1 MNPEYFHKS
10 QPQYFLRKS
19 LRKLPLWVLLSSLFF
34 LQLPISSAQNQ
45 EPQSQDHE
53 MLLQLVDTVFN
64 SLYND
69 SGTAL
74 STGLRAESLAK
85 QSNDSVALGWI
96 YSALGVCYWYYGKQL
111 DSSLY
116 YTNLSEVIADR
127 MEIDDLKARSIGF
140 KGLVYQRVGDYQR
153 TLEYWRQAK
162 PLYYALPDP
171 NRTVVIDN
179 NLGKGFLDLGELDS
193 SAYYSFK
200 ALNFATQMGLDT
212 LPITLVNI
220 ADLYFEKGKQSSHP
234 NSTTFQEARKWAGV
248 ILSWPGAKRDLRSS
262 CLAHRLLLRICL
274 WEYEHHIIS
283 EIPPK
288 CGLHAQ
294 QALEIAQQSEN
305 AKLLAEVS
313 RTLANY
319 HDLMGNHETGYKLL
333 KTYTRLQDSLQ
344 NATFITR
351 LNIQNY
357 ERERR
362 ESEKEI
368 NHLHQTNKLR
378 LTSIIVLV
386 VALILASLLAW
397 SFYQR
402 ERFKNRANNVLK
414 KKNEQII
421 QQAETL
427 SQTANQ
433 LRESN
438 YIRERL
444 VALLA
449 HDLRSPMANLGEL
462 LSMVQEKSISPE
474 KFRDLLP
481 ALSDSFDYTSQMIN
495 SLLFWAEQQR
505 KGIGENKQTISIAR
519 QVDQK
524 IAHLSSRAA
533 EKGVTLIN
541 QVPEDLTVTANPNVI
556 DIIFNNL
563 IGNAIKFCKKQ
574 DEIIVSGCTET
585 PGEVILG
592 VRDSGMGIS
601 QENLQKI
608 IQQEGFS
615 TPGTRNEKGVGLG
628 LTLCQE
634 FIAQMGGRFWVK
646 SKLGAGSQV
655 YFSIPI
661 ADPPQGSDIGENA

>member
-1 MNPEYFHKS
+1 MNITSFQKS
-10 QPQYFLRKS
+10 
-19 LRKLPLWVLLSSLFF
+19 
-34 LQLPISSAQNQ
+34 
-45 EPQSQDHE
+45 
-53 MLLQLVDTVFN
+53 
-64 SLYND
+64 
-69 SGTAL
+69 
-74 STGLRAESLAK
+74 
-85 QSNDSVALGWI
+85 
-96 YSALGVCYWYYGKQL
+96 
-111 DSSLY
+111 
-116 YTNLSEVIADR
+116 
-127 MEIDDLKARSIGF
+127 
-140 KGLVYQRVGDYQR
+140 
-153 TLEYWRQAK
+153 
-162 PLYYALPDP
+162 
-171 NRTVVIDN
+171 
-179 NLGKGFLDLGELDS
+179 
-193 SAYYSFK
+193 
-200 ALNFATQMGLDT
+200 
-212 LPITLVNI
+212 
-220 ADLYFEKGKQSSHP
+220 
-234 NSTTFQEARKWAGV
+234 
-248 ILSWPGAKRDLRSS
+248 
-262 CLAHRLLLRICL
+262 
-274 WEYEHHIIS
+274 
-283 EIPPK
+283 PPK

-294 QALEIAQQSEN
+294 QALEIAQQSGN

-319 HDLMGNHETGYKLL
+319 HDLKGNHETGYELL
-333 KTYTRLQDSLQ
+333 ETYTRLQDSLQ

-368 NHLHQTNKLR
+368 NHLYQTNKLR
-378 LTSIIVLV
+378 LTSIVVLV

-402 ERFKNRANNVLK
+402 ERFKNRANNVLQ

-505 KGIGENKQTISIAR
+505 QGIGENKQTISIAR

-574 DEIIVSGCTET
+574 DEIIVSGCAET

-615 TPGTRNEKGVGLG
+615 TPGTQNEKGVGLG
-628 LTLCQE
+628 LTLSQE

-646 SKLGAGSQV
+646 SKLGAGSQF

-661 ADPPQGSDIGENA
+661 VDPPQGSDIGENA